1 MTPPPHARQT
11 PRPTRRRWLGAA
23 TAWLV
28 LPGGARAADAPDAQ
42 PVILK
47 LAVPGATIE
56 LQVTPD
62 FNAAQREAAR
72 QWVQRSA
79 EVVAVYFGRFP
90 VPEVELLLQGRD
102 GAGVHSGVSFGE
114 PSPLIRVRLGRET
127 TPPQYRDDWVLVHE
141 MVHLALPRV
150 PRQQSWLHEGVATY
164 VSTVARVHAG
174 LLAAAE
180 VWRGWMQQM
189 PLGLPRE
196 GDQGLDHTPTWA
208 RTYWGGAMFFLQAD
222 VRLRQ
227 RGTPARG
234 LQQALQGVLAAGG
247 DYRVAWPAQRIL
259 ATADAALGQRTLS
272 EMYAQMKDQ
281 PSPTDLAAL
290 WRDLGVDGATL
301 RDDAPLAA
309 VRRAI
314 LG

>member
-1 MTPPPHARQT
+1 M
-11 PRPTRRRWLGAA
+11 
-23 TAWLV
+23 
-28 LPGGARAADAPDAQ
+28 PGGAIAADAPEEQ
-42 PVILK
+42 PVTMA
-47 LAVPGATIE
+47 LATSGAAIE
-56 LQVTPD
+56 LQFTPD
-62 FNAAQREAAR
+62 FDASQREAAR

-79 EVVAVYFGRFP
+79 DVVARYFGRFP
-90 VPEVELLLQGRD
+90 VPEVEVLLQGGA
-102 GAGVHSGVSFGE
+102 GAGVRSGVSFGE

-127 TPPQYRDDWVLVHE
+127 TADQYRADWVLVHE
-141 MVHLALPRV
+141 MVHMALPRV
-150 PRQQSWLHEGVATY
+150 PSHQSWLHEGVATY
-164 VSTVARVHAG
+164 VEMVARAHAG
-174 LLAAAE
+174 LIAPAD
-180 VWRGWMQQM
+180 VWRGWVQRM
-189 PLGLPRE
+189 PQGQPRA

-208 RTYWGGAMFFLQAD
+208 RRYWGGAMFCLQAD

-247 DYRVAWPAQRIL
+247 DYRVAWSAERIL
-259 ATADAALGQRTLS
+259 ATADAALGQTTLS
-272 EMYAQMKDQ
+272 EMHAQMKDQ
-281 PSPTDLAAL
+281 PSPADLAAL